1 MNLEVIFDCLKR
13 GIVDRGE
20 MEKRT
25 GLTRKQ
31 VNGALGQLH
40 KSKRIKV
47 KETLTVRGQAFHVFE
62 VNGCFKKHIFDGV
75 NSIFNVGAV

>member
-1 MNLEVIFDCLKR
+1 MNIEVIFDCIKR
-13 GIVDRGE
+13 GIVDRQE

-31 VNGALGQLH
+31 VNGALAQLYRN
-40 KSKRIKV
+40 KRIKP
-47 KETLTVRGQAFHVFE
+47 KETLKVRGNPYHVFE
-62 VNGCFKKHIFDGV
+62 VNGSFKKHIFDGV